1 MLLLIGFALLATR
14 RFCSKLI
21 SMLFVVDFILG
32 QQNLSITFYDG
43 LFKECLQVLG
53 GDV

>member
-1 MLLLIGFALLATR
+1 MLLLIGFPLLAAR
-14 RFCSKLI
+14 HFRSKLI
-21 SMLFVVDFILG
+21 LMLLVVDFILG
-32 QQNLSITFYDG
+32 QQNLSISFYGG